1 MIRIV
6 SDGLSSKS
14 LRVIDAETGLELK
27 GIMKV
32 EILIEPGEVNKA
44 VLTVAL
50 GSMDLQA
57 DEGYVSGHQADVY
70 VGARLEEL
78 PAVFSVACTPEPE
91 VSPAEDLAAVFS
103 LESQG
108 VTLHVLD
115 EVSEFPPS
123 RSWTPGH
130 EPWAT
135 LRRRLDDIDRSLS
148 GMQANAGKDAGTCTP
163 AGLAVDGG
171 YKGLRG

>member
-27 GIMKV
+27 GIMKL

-57 DEGYVSGHQADVY
+57 DEDYVAGHQADVY

-78 PAVFSVACTPEPE
+78 PAVFSVARAPEPE

-103 LESQG
+103 AESIFEAQAG
-108 VTLHVLD
+108 EAAIPISTHD
-115 EVSEFPPS
+115 HWPS
-123 RSWTPGH
+123 
-130 EPWAT
+130 
-135 LRRRLDDIDRSLS
+135 LQRRLDDIDRSLS